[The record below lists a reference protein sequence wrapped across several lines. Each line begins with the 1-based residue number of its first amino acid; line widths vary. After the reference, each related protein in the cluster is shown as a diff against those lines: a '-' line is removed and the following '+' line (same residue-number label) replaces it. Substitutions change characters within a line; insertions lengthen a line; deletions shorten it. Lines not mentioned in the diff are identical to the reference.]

1 MPRIPYAPLRNA
13 LTHWR
18 TWAVR
23 RNLVMPLAL
32 VQKAPLD
39 LRIVGRMLLHA
50 ALVGLAAGLC
60 GAAFFAGA
68 EFVQFNVLEELA
80 GYTSL
85 RAAGETF
92 LESNTP
98 TNFRPWLLVILPAV
112 GAGVG
117 GLLSQFAPET
127 RGGGGNAMISAF
139 HLGGAR
145 VRLRVIWV
153 RALSAIA
160 TLGFG
165 GSGGREGPT
174 MQLGGAIGSAVA
186 TFLRMG
192 ARERRILYI
201 AGVAAG
207 MAAVFR
213 TPLGAALLAVEV
225 MYRDDFEAEALVP
238 AILAS
243 VVAYSVVVSIFGEG
257 TSLFGQVPHF
267 HFWPRHLPLFAALAL
282 LVCGV
287 ASVFVASLHTA
298 HVWAE
303 RLPVAGWA
311 RPAVG
316 GLGLGLL
323 ATPAVLLLGQFVNAP
338 RGQGVGLLGS
348 GYGEIQLVLTGS
360 PWLPASWGSVQMLAL
375 LLVLKLVASCLTIG
389 SGGSAGDFAPSLVLG
404 GLTGG
409 IFGRATALLMPAAH
423 IEPGAF
429 VLVGMAAFYGGI
441 AHAPLASLVMACEMA
456 GSYDLLVPLMLAEG
470 IAFVVLRR
478 RSLYPAQVP
487 SLRDSPVHRDVI
499 LSEALSSVRVRE
511 LLEDL
516 PSTPMVTFAPQTR
529 APDMLALA
537 AGAEHQM
544 VFPVEDDGQLLGVV
558 TAEMLRMIASE
569 PDTDIPAIAA
579 DLMQTPVRAQ
589 ADDTLR
595 SVAMALMGSGL
606 RAAVVMDEAGAVVG
620 LLDEMEIT
628 RVYVK
633 AAARADAF
641 VAADPP

>member
-1 MPRIPYAPLRNA
+1 MAPSPQRRWRNA
-13 LTHWR
+13 LTLWR

-50 ALVGLAAGLC
+50 ALVGLAAGLF
-60 GAAFFAGA
+60 GAAFFIGA
-68 EFVQFNVLEELA
+68 EFVQYRVLELGT
-80 GYTSL
+80 GYNTL

-92 LESNTP
+92 LEGDAPGT
-98 TNFRPWLLVILPAV
+98 FRPWLLVLLPAV
-112 GAGVG
+112 GAGLG
-117 GLLSQFAPET
+117 GLLSTLAKET
-127 RGGGGNAMISAF
+127 RGGGGGNAMISAF
-139 HLGGAR
+139 HVGDAR

-153 RALSAIA
+153 RALASIA

-174 MQLGGAIGSAVA
+174 MQLSGAIGSAVA
-186 TFLRMG
+186 SFLRMG
-192 ARERRILYI
+192 VRERRILYI

-243 VVAYSVVVSIFGEG
+243 VVSYSVVVSLFGQG
-257 TSLFGQVPHF
+257 TSLFGEVPHF
-267 HFWPRHLPLFAALAL
+267 HFWPRHLPLFILLAL

-287 ASVFVASLHTA
+287 ASIFVTSLHTTHA
-298 HVWAE
+298 WAD
-303 RLPVAGWA
+303 RLPVPAWL
-311 RPAVG
+311 RPACG

-323 ATPAVLLLGQFVNAP
+323 ATPTILMLGQFVDAP

-348 GYGEIQLVLTGS
+348 GYGEVQLVLAGS
-360 PWLPASWGSVQMLAL
+360 PWLPNTWGSVQLLAIL
-375 LLVLKLVASCLTIG
+375 MVLKLVASCLTIG
-389 SGGSAGDFAPSLVLG
+389 TGGSAGDFAPSLVLG

-409 IFGRATALLMPAAH
+409 IFGRAAALLLPQAH

-470 IAFVVLRR
+470 IAFVVLRH

-487 SLRDSPVHRDVI
+487 SLRDSPVHRDLM
-499 LSEALSSVRVRE
+499 LSDALNSVRVAD
-511 LLEDL
+511 LLGDL
-516 PSTPMVTFAPQTR
+516 PKAPIIIFSPQTQ
-529 APDMLALA
+529 ASQMLTLA
-537 AGAEHQM
+537 SGAERQM
-544 VFPVEDDGQLLGVV
+544 VFPVIDKGQLQGVV

-569 PDTDIPAIAA
+569 GNTDIPAIAA
-579 DLMQTPVRAQ
+579 DLMQPAVRAHGE
-589 ADDTLR
+589 DTLR
-595 SVAMALMGSGL
+595 QVAMDLIGCGL
-606 RAAVVMDEAGAVVG
+606 RAAVVMNESGGVIA
-620 LLDEMEIT
+620 LLDEMELT

-641 VAADPP
+641 VAKD